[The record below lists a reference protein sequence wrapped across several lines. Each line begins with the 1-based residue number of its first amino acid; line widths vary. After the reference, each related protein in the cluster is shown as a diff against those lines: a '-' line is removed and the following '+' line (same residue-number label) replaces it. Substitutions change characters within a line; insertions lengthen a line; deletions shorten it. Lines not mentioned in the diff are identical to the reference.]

1 MLLPIRRKL
10 LCACKKQREKEED
23 MKKIAFFDT
32 KPYDKIWFDEYNEQ
46 FELDYFEGKL
56 NRKTC
61 RLLRGYD
68 GVIAFVNDNID
79 ETVINTMYEEK
90 VPVLAMRC
98 SGYNNVDIKAA
109 KGKVKVLRVPAYSP
123 YAVAEHA
130 MALLLTLNRK
140 IHKAYIRTRDFNFSL
155 NRLIG
160 FDIHGK
166 TVGIIGTGQIGQVF
180 ANICRGFGA
189 DVIGYDLYPS
199 EKSGI
204 NYVDLN
210 TLFQKSDIIS
220 LHCPLTKETHH
231 LINKDSIDMMKKG
244 VYIINT
250 SRGSLIESQALLDGL
265 TSGRVGAAGLD
276 VYEEESD
283 LFYEDHSNMVIKD
296 DILSI
301 LVSRPNV
308 IITSHQAFL
317 TEEALKS
324 IANITLSNLSEYF
337 QTGSCSNELTDS

>member
-1 MLLPIRRKL
+1 MITDKE
-10 LCACKKQREKEED
+10 KKMEET

-32 KPYDKIWFDEYNEQ
+32 KPYDKIWFDKFNDE
-46 FELDYFEGKL
+46 FEIDYFEGKL
-56 NRKTC
+56 TPKTC
-61 RLLRGYD
+61 KLVRDYD
-68 GVIAFVNDNID
+68 GVVAFVNDDID
-79 ETVINTMYEEK
+79 KTVINTMYNEK

-98 SGYNNVDIKAA
+98 SGYNNVDRKAA
-109 KGKVKVLRVPAYSP
+109 QGKIRILRVPAYSP

-130 MALLLTLNRK
+130 MALILTLNRK

-166 TVGIIGTGQIGQVF
+166 TIGVIGTGQIGRVF
-180 ANICRGFGA
+180 IDVCRGFGA
-189 DVIGYDLYPS
+189 NVLAYDKYPS
-199 EKSGI
+199 KDSGI
-204 NYVDLN
+204 NYVELE
-210 TLFQKSDIIS
+210 TLFRESDIIS

-231 LINKDSIDMMKKG
+231 IINKDSIAMMKQG
-244 VYIINT
+244 VYLINT
-250 SRGSLIESQALLDGL
+250 SRGSLIESQSLLDGL
-265 TSGRVGAAGLD
+265 TSGKVGAAGLD

-283 LFYEDHSNMVIKD
+283 LFYEDFSNIVIKD

-317 TEEALKS
+317 TEEALKG
-324 IANITLSNLSEYF
+324 IASVTLSNLKEYF
-337 QTGSCSNELTDS
+337 QTGTCANEITFGTTQ